1 MTLKAEKDTLKEL
14 QNWCDESGEKERR
27 KQYEDIENIFNEAVD
42 KELALR
48 K

>member
-1 MTLKAEKDTLKEL
+1 MTLKVEKDTLKEL
-14 QNWCDESGEKERR
+14 QNWCDENGEKERR
-27 KQYEDIENIFNEAVD
+27 KKYEDIENIFNEAVD